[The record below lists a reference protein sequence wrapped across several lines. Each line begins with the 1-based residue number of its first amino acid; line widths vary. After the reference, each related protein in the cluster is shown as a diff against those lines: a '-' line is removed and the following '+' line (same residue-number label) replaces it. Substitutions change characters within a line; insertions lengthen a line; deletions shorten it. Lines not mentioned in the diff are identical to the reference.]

1 MAVSFREGG
10 LPGGWEEFESMYGVN
25 AELFDTA
32 DEMCGPQRFDRR
44 TKMVADGLGLKQH
57 VAAGGVYMYVYM

>member
-1 MAVSFREGG
+1 
-10 LPGGWEEFESMYGVN
+10 MYGVN

-57 VAAGGVYMYVYM
+57 EHVAAGGVYTCNICTDAFDYSF